1 MMAKK
6 IPIRRLSRLV
16 LLNEEKKLLLGRQA
30 KRRLWHFIGG
40 EVEKGESPEVAVTRE
55 AKQEARITCSKV
67 EWIHT
72 ETINWQDHIEVIHCF
87 RGYAKN
93 TDRMKPDYV
102 EIDALGWTT
111 LHNTTRFA
119 LTNTTR
125 LLLQNIA
132 IIRQFV

>member
-1 MMAKK
+1 MAKK
-6 IPIRRLSRLV
+6 IPIKKLSRLI

-40 EVEKGESPEVAVTRE
+40 GVDKGESPKMAMLRE
-55 AKQEARITCSKV
+55 AKQEANITCSKLELV
-67 EWIHT
+67 HT
-72 ETINWQDHIEVIHCF
+72 ETITWQDHIEEIDCF

-93 TDRMKPDYV
+93 TDQMKPDYV

-111 LHNTTRFA
+111 IHNTTRFA